1 MGYFDRRSRF
11 VLPLVLL
18 LASPGIA
25 DSQEGVVQQQKRLSD
40 DSGRAQ
46 EIDSVLAK
54 VLWSAVRAS
63 KAVVPSVVFVSVERD
78 AAGET
83 PTQIQDLFGYFFDYD
98 TPTPETQAPPGFGS
112 GSGFVLDDEGHI
124 ITNYHVVAEATLVEV
139 RAFNGKKF
147 QAEVVGVDPVTD
159 IALLHVADHD
169 GALFPA
175 PIGESED
182 LAIGDKVLAL
192 GNPLGLGFTITLGT
206 VLTKG
211 GQLTG
216 WESTVEAFIRTNAAI
231 NPGNSGGPLLDL
243 SGRVVGIN
251 TAIARSNH
259 FVSFGFA
266 VPMSLALEVI
276 DDLLEYGYVRR

>member
-1 MGYFDRRSRF
+1 
-11 VLPLVLL
+11 
-18 LASPGIA
+18 
-25 DSQEGVVQQQKRLSD
+25 
-40 DSGRAQ
+40 
-46 EIDSVLAK
+46 
-54 VLWSAVRAS
+54 
-63 KAVVPSVVFVSVERD
+63 
-78 AAGET
+78 
-83 PTQIQDLFGYFFDYD
+83 
-98 TPTPETQAPPGFGS
+98 
-112 GSGFVLDDEGHI
+112 VLDDEGYI
-124 ITNYHVVAEATLVEV
+124 ITNHHVVAGATRVEV
-139 RAFNGKKF
+139 RTFNEKKF

-175 PIGESED
+175 PIGECED

-192 GNPLGLGFTITLGT
+192 GNPLELGFTITMGT

-216 WESTVEAFIRTNAAI
+216 WESTVKAFIRTDAAI